1 MFKFEGIYFYQMQNS
16 HNKDHNL
23 FYKNNLSKQTPFFNR
38 KFEHI
43 NLKVNKTA
51 NIFTNQ
57 QQCSALARAD
67 HECVSN
73 GSADDGGHGA
83 GGGEGCCG
91 GGDCGGDPVVD
102 KFSFSEI
109 FSVN

>member
-57 QQCSALARAD
+57 
-67 HECVSN
+67 
-73 GSADDGGHGA
+73 
-83 GGGEGCCG
+83 
-91 GGDCGGDPVVD
+91 
-102 KFSFSEI
+102 
-109 FSVN
+109 